1 VTDLFTSDLETLKG
15 DGEFV
20 LYRDPIEREGSRF
33 LLLEP
38 ASDAPNLRTLGR
50 LEHEY
55 ALRGELDAS
64 WSLRPVALVRKQG
77 RTILL
82 LEDPGG
88 VFLDCLLGQPLELIQ
103 VLRLATGIAAALRCL
118 HGRGLVHKDLK
129 PANILVEPATGKAW
143 LAGFGI
149 ASHLPPEGS
158 SADIAEVCEGTF
170 AYMAPEQTGRMNRSI
185 DSRSDLYSF
194 GVTLYEMLTGA
205 LPFSASDPIEWV
217 HCHVAREPMPP
228 NERNKGIPGP
238 ISAIVMKLLA
248 KNAEERYQTAAGVEA
263 DLKKCRSDWESR
275 GCIDSFLLGAH
286 DPSERLPIPQRV
298 YGRDREI
305 KALLDTFERVVASGR
320 PELALV
326 SGNAG
331 IGKSSVVKELQKALI
346 LPRGAFMAGKFDQQK
361 RDIPYGTLGQMFQT
375 LVHQILGK
383 NEEELKHW
391 RDAIREATEPNGQ
404 LIVNLIPELELVIG
418 PQPPAPELPAQETR
432 QRFQAVFGRFLGV
445 FARKEH
451 PLILFLDDLQWVD
464 TATPKVLEQL
474 ASRPETQYLLV
485 IGAYRDNE
493 VGRSHPL
500 RLMLDS
506 IRRAE
511 VTVNEIAL
519 KPLSL
524 RDINLLIADA
534 LDREQARASSLGRL
548 AYQKTAGN
556 PFFAIQFLTA
566 LAEEGLVEFDPQV
579 AAWRWDLRQIR
590 ARKFT
595 DNVLDLMITKV
606 RRLPAATQVALKQ
619 LAGLGDNVGI
629 DTLAIVNGRS
639 EESIRS
645 TMWKAVRAG
654 LVLEVA
660 GSYKFLHDR
669 VQEAAYSLIPE
680 GERAALHLRIG
691 RLFASQTAP
700 EEIEEKIFEI
710 VNQLDR
716 GTVLIDSLEERQR
729 VAELNLIAGKRA
741 KASTAYASAMTY
753 LVAGRKL
760 LTEDCWERQYPL
772 TFALE
777 FQLAE
782 CEFLTGDFAGSE
794 ERLLALSRCAANL
807 VDNAAVTRLQ
817 TELYARLDRS
827 DRAVEVTLEYLRRVG
842 IDWSLHPTEDEVRQ
856 EYERIWRRL
865 GSRPIEKLIDLP
877 QMTDPASRATLDVLT
892 TVEETAYFTDENLRC
907 LAVARMANLS
917 LEHGNSDGSCVAYVH
932 LGWLLTP
939 RFGDHQAG
947 FRFAKVGLDLVEKRG
962 LERFSARACQCFGYF
977 VNLWSKPLRTSV
989 DSLRRSFVM
998 AQETGD
1004 LRYAVYSW
1012 DRLVTI
1018 LLAVGDPLDDVQRE
1032 AEKGLEFARKAKF
1045 GFVVDIMTGQLQL
1058 IQTLRG
1064 LTPSFSS
1071 FNDAGFDEVGFEQY
1085 LEADPQLIFAARWYW
1100 IRKLQARFYAG
1111 DYASA
1116 LTAVTKAGLLL
1127 GALPGLFES
1136 TELLYYAG
1144 LVRAAHFDAASLDE
1158 QVQHLAALRAYRK
1171 QLDSWAENC
1180 PENYGNRAS
1189 LIGAEIARIEG
1200 HDLDAMRSYDEA
1212 IKSAC
1217 ENGFVQNEGIANE
1230 LAARFYLKRGF
1241 DKIAHVY
1248 LRDARSCYLRW
1259 GALGKVK
1266 QLDQCYP
1273 RQDEP
1278 SPHETSTT
1286 IARPFDQLDLLTV
1299 VKASQAVS
1307 GEILLGKLIETLMV
1321 IAVEHAGAERG
1332 LLILPR
1338 KDDYQIEAEA
1348 TTSREKVLV
1357 DLGQA
1362 PAAASKLPM
1371 SILNYVIRTRQSVIV
1386 DDALVQ
1392 NPFSEDENL
1401 LWKRPRS
1408 ILCVPL
1414 IKQTKLMGVL
1424 YLENRLAP
1432 RVFTPNHLATL
1443 ELLASQAAISLDHA
1457 RLYADLTQENSD
1469 RRKAEEALRA
1479 SEERWRRFFESSSA
1493 GIALNAPDG
1502 RYITA
1507 NLALQKILG
1516 YTDEELQ
1523 GLNVLNVTHEGDRS
1537 ATEGRLAGCPEG
1549 QQSVHRS
1556 EKRFI
1561 RKDGVVIWADVS
1573 TVFVPTTGNTP
1584 GFFANVVVDITE
1596 RKRAEANLAQLNAS
1610 LEKRVAE
1617 RTIELARSEE
1627 KFRALFEGTSQAVVL
1642 HDENGILEAN
1652 PSWLRLL
1659 GYSSLADVIGKHAAE
1674 LSAPIQPG
1682 GETAE
1687 ILASKHIANALASG
1701 SERFEWTVLHRDGSP
1716 LPMEIFLTRIQ
1727 FGDRQL
1733 IQAVCNDI
1741 TVRKQAESELL
1752 QTLAREKELGQLR
1765 SNFVSMVSHEFRTPL
1780 GIIQSSTEILEDYFD
1795 RLEPSE
1801 RAEHLQSIRKNTRR
1815 MAVMMEEVLLLGG
1828 FDAGRMEFRPAPL
1841 ELRTFAQTLVDE
1853 VLSAT
1858 AQKCS
1863 VELMLLEMPRV
1874 IEGDERLLRHIFTN
1888 LLTNA
1893 VKYSGAGR
1901 SVRFE
1906 IARVGA
1912 EMVCTIGDRGIGIP
1926 EADQEWLFNAFHRGH
1941 NVADRPGTGLGLVIV
1956 KRCVDLHRGTIL
1968 LESKVGKGTTITVK
1982 LPIAGCAGAACQQA
1996 R

>member
-1 VTDLFTSDLETLKG
+1 
-15 DGEFV
+15 
-20 LYRDPIEREGSRF
+20 
-33 LLLEP
+33 
-38 ASDAPNLRTLGR
+38 
-50 LEHEY
+50 
-55 ALRGELDAS
+55 
-64 WSLRPVALVRKQG
+64 
-77 RTILL
+77 L

-88 VFLDCLLGQPLELIQ
+88 ISLDCLLGQPLELIQ
-103 VLRLATGIAAALRCL
+103 ALRLAIGIAAPLRCL
-118 HGRGLVHKDLK
+118 HERGLIHKDLK
-129 PANILVEPATGKAW
+129 PGNILVEPGTGKAW
-143 LAGFGI
+143 LMGFGI
-149 ASHLPPEGS
+149 ASHLPQERS
-158 SADIAEVCEGTF
+158 SANVAEVCEGTF
-170 AYMAPEQTGRMNRSI
+170 AYMAPEQTGRINRSI

-205 LPFSASDPIEWV
+205 LPFTASDAIEWV

-228 NERNKGIPGP
+228 NERSKGIPGP

-248 KNAEERYQTAAGVEA
+248 KSAEERYQTAAGVEA
-263 DLKKCRSDWESR
+263 DLKRCLSDLESR
-275 GCIDSFLLGAH
+275 GYTDSFLLGAH
-286 DPSERLPIPQRV
+286 DPMDRLRIPERL
-298 YGRDREI
+298 YGRDREVR
-305 KALLDTFERVVASGR
+305 ALLDTFERVVASGR

-326 SGNAG
+326 AGDPG

-346 LPRGAFMAGKFDQQK
+346 LPRGVFIAGKFDQQK

-383 NEEELKHW
+383 SEEELRHW
-391 RDAIREATEPNGQ
+391 RDAIREAIEPNGQ

-418 PQPPAPELPAQETR
+418 PQPPVPELPAQETR
-432 QRFQAVFGRFLGV
+432 QRFQVVFGRFLGV

-464 TATPKVLEQL
+464 KATPKVLEQL
-474 ASRPETQYLLV
+474 ARRPETQYLLI

-493 VGRSHPL
+493 VSPSHPL
-500 RLMLDS
+500 RLMLNS
-506 IRRAE
+506 IRRAG
-511 VTVNEIAL
+511 VTVSEIVL
-519 KPLSL
+519 NPLSL
-524 RDINLLIADA
+524 KDINLLIADA
-534 LDREQARASSLGRL
+534 LHREQARASSLGRL

-566 LAEEGLVEFDPQV
+566 LAEEGLVEFDPQ
-579 AAWRWDLRQIR
+579 AAEWRWDLAQIR
-590 ARKFT
+590 TRKFT
-595 DNVLDLMITKV
+595 DNVVDLMITKV
-606 RRLPAATQVALKQ
+606 RRLPVATQVALKQ
-619 LAGLGDNVGI
+619 LACFGDNAGI
-629 DTLAIVNGRS
+629 DTLAIVNGGS
-639 EESIRS
+639 EEDIRS

-669 VQEAAYSLIPE
+669 VQEAAYSLITE
-680 GERAALHLRIG
+680 SERAAVHLRIG
-691 RLFASQTAP
+691 RLFASRTAP

-716 GTVLIDSLEERQR
+716 GTVLVDSLEERER

-741 KASTAYASAMTY
+741 KTSTAYASALTY

-760 LTEDCWERQYPL
+760 LTKECWERQHAL

-777 FQLAE
+777 FQQAE
-782 CEFLTGDFAGSE
+782 CEFLTGDFAAAEG
-794 ERLLALSRCAANL
+794 RLLELSRRAANL

-827 DRAVEVTLEYLRRVG
+827 DRAVEVTLQYLRRVG

-865 GSRPIEKLIDLP
+865 GSRPIEMLIDLP

-892 TVEETAYFTDENLRC
+892 TVEETAYFTDENLRR

-932 LGWLLTP
+932 LGWLLAP
-939 RFGDHQAG
+939 RFGDHEGG

-977 VNLWSKPLRTSV
+977 VNLWSKHLRASV
-989 DSLRRSFVM
+989 GSLRRSFAM

-1045 GFVVDIMTGQLQL
+1045 GFVVDIITGQLKL
-1058 IQTLRG
+1058 VQTLRG

-1071 FNDAGFDEVGFEQY
+1071 FNDKDFDEVGFEQY

-1111 DYASA
+1111 DYVSA
-1116 LTAVTKAGLLL
+1116 LAAGSKVEPLL
-1127 GALPGLFES
+1127 GTLPGLFES
-1136 TELLYYAG
+1136 AELLYYAG
-1144 LVRAAHFDAASLDE
+1144 LARAAHFDAASLDE

-1180 PENYGNRAS
+1180 PENYGNRAA
-1189 LIGAEIARIEG
+1189 LVGAEIARIEG
-1200 HDLDAMRSYDEA
+1200 RDLDAMRSYDEA

-1266 QLDQCYP
+1266 QLDQRYP
-1273 RQDEP
+1273 PRGEP
-1278 SPHETSTT
+1278 SSQEASTT
-1286 IARPFDQLDLLTV
+1286 TGQPFDRLDLMTV

-1338 KDDYQIEAEA
+1338 RDDYQIEAEA

-1371 SILNYVIRTRQSVIV
+1371 SILNYVIRTRQSVIL

-1401 LWKRPRS
+1401 RWKRPRS

-1414 IKQTKLMGVL
+1414 VKQTKLMGVL

-1457 RLYADLTQENSD
+1457 RLYSDLTQENSD

-1516 YTDEELQ
+1516 YTEEELQ
-1523 GLNVLNVTHEGDRS
+1523 GLNVLNVTHQEDRS
-1537 ATEGRLAGCPEG
+1537 ATEGRLAGCTEG
-1549 QQSVHRS
+1549 QQSVHRI

-1561 RKDGVVIWADVS
+1561 RKEGGVIWADVS

-1584 GFFANVVVDITE
+1584 GFCANVVVDITE

-1617 RTIELARSEE
+1617 RTIELGRSEE

-1642 HDENGILEAN
+1642 HDEDGILEAN

-1659 GYSSLADVIGKHAAE
+1659 GYSSLADVIGKHAVE

-1682 GETAE
+1682 GERAE
-1687 ILASKHIANALASG
+1687 ILATKHIANALANG
-1701 SERFEWTVLHRDGSP
+1701 SERFEWTVLRHDGGALP
-1716 LPMEIFLTRIQ
+1716 LEIFLTRIQ

-1741 TVRKQAESELL
+1741 TVRKHAESELL

-1765 SNFVSMVSHEFRTPL
+1765 SNFVSLVSHEFRTPL
-1780 GIIQSSTEILEDYFD
+1780 GIIQSSAEILEDYFD

-1815 MAVMMEEVLLLGG
+1815 MAGTMEEVLLLGS
-1828 FDAGRMEFRPAPL
+1828 FDAGRMEFGPATL
-1841 ELRTFAQTLVDE
+1841 GLRTFVQTLVAE

-1858 AQKCS
+1858 GHRCPI
-1863 VELMLLEMPRV
+1863 ELTLLEMPRE
-1874 IEGDERLLRHIFTN
+1874 IEGDERLLRHILTN

-1901 SVRFE
+1901 AVRLE
-1906 IARVGA
+1906 IARAGA
-1912 EMVCTIGDRGIGIP
+1912 EMVCTIRDQGIGIP
-1926 EADQEWLFNAFHRGH
+1926 EADLAWLFNAFHRGH

-1956 KRCVDLHRGTIL
+1956 KRCVDLHRGKIL
-1968 LESKVGKGTTITVK
+1968 MESKVGKGTTITVR
-1982 LPIAGCAGAACQQA
+1982 LPMFHLETERSEVRSQDPEF
-1996 R
+1996 RR